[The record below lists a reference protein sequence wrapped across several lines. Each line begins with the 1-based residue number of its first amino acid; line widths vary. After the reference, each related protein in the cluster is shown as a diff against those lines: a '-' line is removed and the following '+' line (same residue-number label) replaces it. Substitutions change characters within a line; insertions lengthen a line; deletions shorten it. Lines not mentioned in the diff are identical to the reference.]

1 MSASLRLD
9 RSSLFAKGN
18 RNAWFPSVSLGWR
31 VSEEPFM
38 KSIEAISNLKL
49 RASYG
54 MTGNNQISY
63 QAALEVLNSAN
74 YVLGTGNGSL
84 TNGVANT
91 SSTLANSNITWEKTN
106 EFNFGFDLGLFRNR
120 INLSLDAYYSE
131 PKHCSSHSP
140 LSRLRVI
147 PTIGTTSEE

>member
-1 MSASLRLD
+1 
-9 RSSLFAKGN
+9 
-18 RNAWFPSVSLGWR
+18 
-31 VSEEPFM
+31 
-38 KSIEAISNLKL
+38 
-49 RASYG
+49 

-74 YVLGTGNGSL
+74 YALGAGNGSL
-84 TNGVANT
+84 VNGMANT

-131 PKHCSSHSP
+131 TK
-140 LSRLRVI
+140 LR
-147 PTIGTTSEE
+147 

>member
-18 RNAWFPSVSLGWR
+18 RNAWFPSISLGWR
-31 VSEEPFM
+31 VSEEAFM

-74 YVLGTGNGSL
+74 YALGAGNGSL
-84 TNGVANT
+84 VNGMANT

-106 EFNFGFDLGLFRNR
+106 EFNFGFDLGLFTNR
-120 INLSLDAYYSE
+120 ITCRSMLTILR
-131 PKHCSSHSP
+131 PRHCSLHSL
-140 LSRLRVI
+140 LSRLQVI
-147 PTIGTTSEE
+147 PTIGTTSEG